1 MSPPQ
6 TLYCKRHLQDVCA
19 LHFLRDQG
27 TPYFHCFM
35 KEMKDHGTSYE
46 DATKKCSEKMKIGK
60 EIQNKIRWNYLNN
73 LN

>member
-1 MSPPQ
+1 
-6 TLYCKRHLQDVCA
+6 
-19 LHFLRDQG
+19 
-27 TPYFHCFM
+27 M